1 MTEENRGPLTEED
14 LFRLELLADGELDE
28 ESRRD
33 LLERLDRTADGWRQC
48 ALAFLQAQCLGESF
62 DESALWVGAA
72 DGEPELSYSPV
83 PSDEGIRSDREYG
96 GVPMLAGAAF
106 SEKKF
111 ASPIVSA
118 PCPQSAGDVCAGPE
132 AEFAVSR
139 TARRRASAFSG
150 VRVRRTAALLSSAC
164 ALLLVGLVG
173 LNFYLGR
180 EKDASRQTGPNEPFF
195 AEETASDAA
204 IDRVPAESFERN
216 FKTKTAA
223 ADAPNFGSG
232 AFSIAGAE
240 NDLLTENA
248 GEAESIPLGLGV
260 SAPAGA
266 AVPAAASGDKIQ
278 YITIRRPGGSN
289 EISVPCVE
297 AESYVSDNSASE
309 ALAKNYRDAG
319 CQVETLHEELEFRL
333 QNGKTVIVP
342 VDTIDVQRAPSRT
355 YFL

>member
-1 MTEENRGPLTEED
+1 MTEENRVPLTEED

-72 DGEPELSYSPV
+72 DSEPEPSYSPV
-83 PSDEGIRSDREYG
+83 PSGEGIRSDREYG
-96 GVPMLAGAAF
+96 GVPTL
-106 SEKKF
+106 
-111 ASPIVSA
+111 
-118 PCPQSAGDVCAGPE
+118 AGDVCAGPE

-150 VRVRRTAALLSSAC
+150 VRSHRTAALLSSAC

-195 AEETASDAA
+195 AEEAASDAA
-204 IDRVPAESFERN
+204 DYQIPAKSFERN

-223 ADAPNFGSG
+223 ADAPDFGSG
-232 AFSIAGAE
+232 ALSIAGTK
-240 NDLLTENA
+240 NGLLTENA

-260 SAPAGA
+260 SA
-266 AVPAAASGDKIQ
+266 PAAASGDKIQ

-319 CQVETLHEELEFRL
+319 CQVETLHEELEFHL

>member
-1 MTEENRGPLTEED
+1 MTEENRVPLTEED

-72 DGEPELSYSPV
+72 DSEPEPSYSPV
-83 PSDEGIRSDREYG
+83 PSGEGIRSGREYG
-96 GVPMLAGAAF
+96 GVPTL
-106 SEKKF
+106 
-111 ASPIVSA
+111 
-118 PCPQSAGDVCAGPE
+118 AGDVCAGPE

-150 VRVRRTAALLSSAC
+150 VRARRTVALLSSAC
-164 ALLLVGLVG
+164 ALLLAGLVG

-195 AEETASDAA
+195 AEEAASDAA
-204 IDRVPAESFERN
+204 IDRVPAKSFERN

-232 AFSIAGAE
+232 ALSIAGAE

-248 GEAESIPLGLGV
+248 GEAESIPLSLGAA
-260 SAPAGA
+260 APA
-266 AVPAAASGDKIQ
+266 AVSGDKIQ

-342 VDTIDVQRAPSRT
+342 VDTIDVQRAPNRT